1 MSDDALERL
10 KKRQRPSVRSRDASL
25 QDKSIG
31 TSIARYQE
39 SKKPVNQDS
48 EVSGAQT
55 EELKTKQSTIRLEA
69 GLGQRL
75 QEVCRRNG
83 LSREVLIEALFSH
96 YESDPETQQVVLA
109 EAKQRAE
116 HRQQIA
122 NYRRAQ
128 SMMLQF
134 GREGVKGV

>member
-10 KKRQRPSVRSRDASL
+10 KKRQRPNVRSRDTSL
-25 QDKSIG
+25 QNKSIG
-31 TSIARYQE
+31 TSTSGYQE
-39 SKKPVNQDS
+39 FKKPINQDS
-48 EVSGAQT
+48 KALDART

-69 GLGQRL
+69 GLSKSL

-96 YESDPETQQVVLA
+96 YESDPETQRIVLT

-134 GREGVKGV
+134 GGEGMKEV